1 MLLSTGSS
9 QVGRGLCGQ
18 ARCGPLLVSGLRWL
32 LCGLSE
38 PLESDASLA
47 FGQEERP
54 AGQTS
59 ASGPHPVCTLLFT
72 PSGTLLC
79 RYKRASFLQEGRIEE
94 PQFLLILL
102 LLCLFGGHILGF
114 TTSF

>member
-1 MLLSTGSS
+1 M
-9 QVGRGLCGQ
+9 
-18 ARCGPLLVSGLRWL
+18 SGLRWL

-38 PLESDASLA
+38 LLESDASLA

-59 ASGPHPVCTLLFT
+59 ASGPHPVCTLLCT

-94 PQFLLILL
+94 PQFLLILRFLKMRNLILL

-114 TTSF
+114 TMSF